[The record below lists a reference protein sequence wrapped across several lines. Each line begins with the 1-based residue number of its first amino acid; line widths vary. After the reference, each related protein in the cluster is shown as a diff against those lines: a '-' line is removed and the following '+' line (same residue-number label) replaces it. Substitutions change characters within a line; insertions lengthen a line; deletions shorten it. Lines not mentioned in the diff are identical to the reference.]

1 MAMFSVCMKH
11 GRALCSECDKQKT
24 ERNKKMNIFK
34 LQTEVW
40 KIAEE
45 KGWHEGRQIEFG
57 EFIALCHS
65 ELSEALEVFRV
76 CGNAGIAQTEFVEQ
90 IEPGEFTPRGVP
102 IELADVILRILDYSE
117 THGINIQKAI
127 ETKMEF
133 NKTRPYRHGGK
144 VI

>member
-1 MAMFSVCMKH
+1 
-11 GRALCSECDKQKT
+11 
-24 ERNKKMNIFK
+24 MNIFK
-34 LQTEVW
+34 LQTEAW

-57 EFIALCHS
+57 EFIALCHA

-76 CGNAGIAQTEFVEQ
+76 VGDQGIDQTELVEQ
-90 IEPGEFTPRGVP
+90 IEPENYTPRGIP

-127 ETKMEF
+127 ETKMHF
-133 NKTRPYRHGGK
+133 NTTRTYRHGGK